1 MKNNNKF
8 HWDRM
13 QKFAIRKF
21 SVGAASVL
29 IGSTLVG
36 TLIPSAVHSDSPVL
50 ITTQILENESNIKR
64 VL

>member
-1 MKNNNKF
+1 MKNKNDF
-8 HWDRM
+8 QWHRM

-21 SVGAASVL
+21 SVGAASVM

-50 ITTQILENESNIKR
+50 ISTQI
-64 VL
+64 